1 MLSVF
6 SRYAALSACLISIL
20 FGTAA
25 IDAASADRRARTAAL
40 ARFVERALS
49 ANPGVQAAA
58 AAAAAEA
65 ARSRGAARPLFNP
78 GLEFEYENSDI
89 DTTTLELSQTLDWH
103 DKRGARKSTADA
115 ELEAARAGLQSL
127 REQLA
132 GEILAALA
140 DLHRA
145 LRLKKLAAER
155 VELLQ
160 RFVTLHQRRAAAGDI
175 GQTELQLALLALA
188 EARLQYADIATEAVA
203 SRTTLSRFTGVV
215 PASPPA
221 FPAAIPTPSLDPEG
235 TEAMATNHPAVR
247 EAHLR
252 ALAAKRRI
260 RMSDLDRRADPT
272 IGLKG
277 GREDQENLIG
287 LRLEIPLQVRNDFTE
302 QVEAA
307 RAEALQAER
316 EAQDTFRNVLT
327 QLQGAHQRLVLTRES
342 LTQWRSQGQ
351 PNLKG
356 YATLLERL
364 WQAGEIGSTE
374 YLVQLRQVLDTRI
387 AGEAVQG
394 KAWLA
399 WADWLSAAGRVQEWL
414 GIPRVGGVQ

>member
-1 MLSVF
+1 MISFF

-25 IDAASADRRARTAAL
+25 IDAASTDHRARTAAL

-58 AAAAAEA
+58 AAADAEA

-89 DTTTLELSQTLDWH
+89 DATTLEFSQTLDWH
-103 DKRGARKSTADA
+103 DKRGARKSAADA

-127 REQLA
+127 RERLA

-155 VELLQ
+155 VDLLQ

-175 GQTELQLALLALA
+175 GQTELQLARLALA
-188 EARLQYADIATEAVA
+188 EARLQYADAATEAVA
-203 SRTTLSRFTGVV
+203 SHTTLSRFTGAV

-235 TEAMATNHPAVR
+235 TEAMAANHPAVR

-252 ALAAKRRI
+252 ALAAERRI

-272 IGLKG
+272 IGFKG

-307 RAEALQAER
+307 QAEALQAER
-316 EAQDTFRNVLT
+316 EAQDTFRNVLS
-327 QLQGAHQRLVLTRES
+327 QLQGAHRRLELTRES

-364 WQAGEIGSTE
+364 WKAGEIGSTE

-399 WADWLSAAGRVQEWL
+399 WTDWLSAAGRVQEWL
-414 GIPRVGGVQ
+414 GIPRVGGGQ